1 MRHILIGTFILA
13 FYCFSSPAFSQVSAQ
28 AAKPYDT
35 TTEFA
40 EYTVKHVV
48 FNSTFVLPE
57 IAKIYKLKRSKY
69 ESLLNISIYK
79 KGEVGSIPATISG
92 TVKNLMQQQKVLDIK
107 QIEEQNAV
115 YYLSPVRVANE
126 ELLHFELN
134 VRPKGSK
141 QDLTVKFSQKVY
153 ADE

>member
-1 MRHILIGTFILA
+1 MRNLLIGISILT
-13 FYCFSSPAFSQVSAQ
+13 FYCFSASAFSQ

-35 TTEFA
+35 TTDFA
-40 EYTVKHVV
+40 EYTVRHVV

-57 IAKIYKLKRSKY
+57 VAKIYKLKRSKY
-69 ESLLNISIYK
+69 ESLLNISVYK
-79 KGEVGSIPATISG
+79 KGEAGSIPATISG

-107 QIEEQNAV
+107 EIEEKNAV

-126 ELLHFELN
+126 ELLHFELII
-134 VRPKGSK
+134 RPNGSQ